1 MHRKLYMTALPGS
14 GQDQAA
20 DSGRISFAASC
31 LNNEKFREKFQ
42 YRTYASGQ
50 CIREEGDGITHLGIV
65 VSGVLKAVSYSRN
78 GTELCNAYFNAQ
90 DSFPEFLYL
99 TGSRLY
105 TYSLYVEKK
114 ARICWIPIPVL
125 EEMLGEDPAL
135 TGGLLNYL
143 SQQGLKNQLYLNC
156 LNYQTIRERVA
167 FWILGIQKIEE
178 GDVVHMPGS
187 QKILANML
195 HVSRSSLNQ
204 ELRQMQREGYFSI
217 EKEMMYDINEEL
229 LGGLL

>member
-1 MHRKLYMTALPGS
+1 M
-14 GQDQAA
+14 
-20 DSGRISFAASC
+20 
-31 LNNEKFREKFQ
+31 
-42 YRTYASGQ
+42 
-50 CIREEGDGITHLGIV
+50 
-65 VSGVLKAVSYSRN
+65 
-78 GTELCNAYFNAQ
+78 
-90 DSFPEFLYL
+90 
-99 TGSRLY
+99 
-105 TYSLYVEKK
+105 
-114 ARICWIPIPVL
+114 
-125 EEMLGEDPAL
+125 
-135 TGGLLNYL
+135 
-143 SQQGLKNQLYLNC
+143 YLNC